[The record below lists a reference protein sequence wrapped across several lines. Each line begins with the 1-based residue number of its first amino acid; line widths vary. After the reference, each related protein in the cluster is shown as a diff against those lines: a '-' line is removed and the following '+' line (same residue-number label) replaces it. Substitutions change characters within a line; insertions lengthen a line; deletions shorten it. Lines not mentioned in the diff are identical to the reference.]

1 MAQSTTQAEADVD
14 SFLSEAAMAP
24 VLDLELVS
32 DEPVAPLAL
41 APPETDEEQSGDAA
55 TPLQAPELEQLA
67 SPAVAVAAEM
77 EEEEDEESES
87 HKRSSLK
94 MDKAMLT
101 ESSDGGAID
110 DDDVLTETESADPV
124 ADDVDQ
130 DEAPRPT
137 IIGDDLADGEASSA
151 SEAMLAVAS
160 GDETHATIEAVAE
173 SSDDHTDSNEP
184 VDEVVARIL
193 AT

>member
-14 SFLSEAAMAP
+14 SFLSEAP
-24 VLDLELVS
+24 VLDMELVN
-32 DEPVAPLAL
+32 DEPAVPLAL

-55 TPLQAPELEQLA
+55 TPLQALEHLV
-67 SPAVAVAAEM
+67 SPAVAMATEM
-77 EEEEDEESES
+77 EEEQDSER
-87 HKRSSLK
+87 HERSSLK
-94 MDKAMLT
+94 IDKTLLS
-101 ESSDGGAID
+101 ENSDGGAID

-124 ADDVDQ
+124 ADDPEAAEQ
-130 DEAPRPT
+130 DDGQRPT
-137 IIGDDLADGEASSA
+137 IIGDDLTDIEASSA

-160 GDETHATIEAVAE
+160 GDETHATIEAVTE
-173 SSDDHTDSNEP
+173 SSDDHKESNEP

>member
-32 DEPVAPLAL
+32 DEPVVPLAL

-55 TPLQAPELEQLA
+55 TPLQAQELEQLV
-67 SPAVAVAAEM
+67 SPAVAVATDM
-77 EEEEDEESES
+77 EEEDEEES
-87 HKRSSLK
+87 HERSSLK

-137 IIGDDLADGEASSA
+137 IIGDDLTDGEASSA

-160 GDETHATIEAVAE
+160 GDETHATIEAVTE